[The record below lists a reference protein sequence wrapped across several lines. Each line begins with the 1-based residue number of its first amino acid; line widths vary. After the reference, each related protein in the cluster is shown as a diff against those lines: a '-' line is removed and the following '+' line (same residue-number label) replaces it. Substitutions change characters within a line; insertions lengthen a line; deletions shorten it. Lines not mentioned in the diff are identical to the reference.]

1 MRGMERPNLLILIA
15 GFSCSGKT
23 TLANRLAK
31 ELDGAILSTDHYYR
45 GFDDLP
51 LEERKRQNFD
61 APESVEHE
69 LLISHIRT
77 LKEGKTI
84 HAPIYDFESFSR
96 VGYEPVY
103 PNSILIVE
111 GIFALCWPELN
122 EHADLKI
129 FVDTPE
135 SVCLARRLE
144 RDAIQR
150 GRTEYESIQRYKS
163 DVEPNQIRYIEPTK
177 VNCDVM
183 LSGETTPELNL
194 ALIKPRVFSIRLV

>member
-1 MRGMERPNLLILIA
+1 MILIA

-45 GFDDLP
+45 SFDDLT

-61 APESVEHE
+61 APDSVEHD
-69 LLISHIRT
+69 LLVEHILA
-77 LKEGKTI
+77 LKEGRTV
-84 HAPIYDFESFSR
+84 HAPIYDFASFSR

-103 PNSILIVE
+103 PNPILIVE

-122 EHADLKI
+122 EIADLKV

-135 SVCLARRLE
+135 SVCLSRRLE
-144 RDAIQR
+144 RDAILR
-150 GRTEYESIQRYKS
+150 GRTEYESIQRYKA

-177 VNCDVM
+177 ANSEVM
-183 LSGETTPELNL
+183 LSGETTPDLNL

>member
-1 MRGMERPNLLILIA
+1 MQGPNVLILIA

-45 GFDDLP
+45 SFDDLT

-61 APESVEHE
+61 APDSVEHD
-69 LLISHIRT
+69 LLVEHILA
-77 LKEGKTI
+77 LKEGRTV
-84 HAPIYDFESFSR
+84 HAPIYDFASFSR

-103 PNSILIVE
+103 PNPILIVE

-122 EHADLKI
+122 EIADLKV

-135 SVCLARRLE
+135 SVCLSRRLE
-144 RDAIQR
+144 RDAILR
-150 GRTEYESIQRYKS
+150 GRTEYESIQRYKA

-177 VNCDVM
+177 ANSEVM
-183 LSGETTPELNL
+183 LSGETTPDLNL

>member
-1 MRGMERPNLLILIA
+1 MILIA

-45 GFDDLP
+45 SFDDLT

-61 APESVEHE
+61 APDSVEHD
-69 LLISHIRT
+69 LLVEHILA
-77 LKEGKTI
+77 LKEGRTV
-84 HAPIYDFESFSR
+84 HAPIYDFASFSR

-103 PNSILIVE
+103 PNPILIVE

-122 EHADLKI
+122 EIADLKI

-135 SVCLARRLE
+135 AVCLSRRLE
-144 RDAIQR
+144 RDAILR
-150 GRTEYESIQRYKS
+150 GRTEYESIQRYKA

-177 VNCDVM
+177 ANSEVL
-183 LSGETTPELNL
+183 LSGETTPDLNL